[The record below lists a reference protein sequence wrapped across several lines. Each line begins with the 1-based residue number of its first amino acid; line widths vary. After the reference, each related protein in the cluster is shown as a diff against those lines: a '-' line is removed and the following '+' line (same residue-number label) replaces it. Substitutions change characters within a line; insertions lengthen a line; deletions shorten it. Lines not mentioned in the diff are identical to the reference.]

1 MEEQS
6 VPRKY
11 ESVSK
16 EDPIRVLM
24 NSNSFRAVRFVAV
37 TLATSSQPVP
47 ELGVLINPLQ
57 PTDTYLKRRYRSSA
71 RSGSSAIYSVFAK
84 KKRKKKEKRGKNSGQ
99 VTRAATARIR
109 CTSADYNNDVKA
121 IRA

>member
-47 ELGVLINPLQ
+47 ARCSYQ
-57 PTDTYLKRRYRSSA
+57 P
-71 RSGSSAIYSVFAK
+71 
-84 KKRKKKEKRGKNSGQ
+84 
-99 VTRAATARIR
+99 AATNRHL
-109 CTSADYNNDVKA
+109 S
-121 IRA
+121 

>member
-84 KKRKKKEKRGKNSGQ
+84 KKKEKKRKKEEKIAVKSREPPPR
-99 VTRAATARIR
+99 V
-109 CTSADYNNDVKA
+109 SAVRPL
-121 IRA
+121 IIITM